1 MIERS
6 AKAFYATFTVTFI
19 LIILSIPPSPVLAQN
34 YSVSYQLLNH
44 PDGATFYRLNI
55 AIPETLYDYY
65 TQQSHTLAE
74 TSDFARYVTPYTL
87 QPIANTL
94 DDIYT
99 DNEDFVNAI
108 LMIVHQIPYTA
119 GLDVKYPVETMTE
132 NEGDCDLF
140 SYIAASVI
148 KAHGLQVILLYYE
161 QPDDQAHMNIAVHL
175 QHEPTDA
182 RTSIHSVT
190 YANNKYYIAECTGGN
205 WQDGW
210 RIGECPDD
218 LNQPQVIP
226 LEDSEP
232 QVTGQVT
239 ASLQNL
245 ITSTIS
251 VSVSSTF
258 IIQEGTLTLAGQLS
272 PTFPNQTVTIYTRI
286 NGQPWQV
293 ADTTTTDQA
302 GRYTTSLYLEN
313 AGIYDIRASWS
324 GKDKYAAAD
333 SPTRTITIL
342 SLFFIILITML
353 TVVACISIA
362 IFVLTRRTA
371 QPFSEPLPPEIPT

>member
-119 GLDVKYPVETMTE
+119 GLDVKYSVETMTE

-218 LNQPQVIP
+218 LNQPQIIP